1 MSGATFITTAGN
13 SSLDACSQAL
23 AAHLDV
29 PTLASDVYRAG
40 AERFAGDSRDT
51 ALAALAGDL
60 RFVARL
66 RRLRGL
72 VHLPNQHLARYG
84 LLLRE
89 PYVVTVHDLI
99 RHLDLVDGGGLIA
112 APGRRDAWYLRRDY
126 AGVRRAAA
134 VIAVSE
140 ATRRNVVRHLG
151 VPRERVFVVHNG
163 LDHERF
169 RPPAQ
174 PIDPGYPYVLFVGS
188 EHPRKNLATVFRAL
202 RLLKRTPGL
211 TGLKLVKLGAAGR
224 PQAPFRERTRRAIE
238 LAGLGQDDVVF
249 CERVADEEM
258 PAWYAGALCLVLP
271 SLHEGFGMPP
281 LEAMACGCP
290 TVISSDPALVEVA
303 GPAALVV
310 DAQDYR
316 ALAEAI
322 NTLACDRPLRQRIVQ
337 RGLRHAQNFSW
348 QQAAIDTHA
357 IYAHMSERAIP
368 EPNLN
373 DTRNGTSSILR
384 AAHPHDPA
392 PAKSSRG
399 FGLRLSRGGAP
410 AQWSARLMAASRRKQ
425 PSRTARKAD
434 SKRAGSS

>member
-1 MSGATFITTAGN
+1 MSETTFITTAGEG
-13 SSLDACSQAL
+13 SLDSCSQAL

-29 PTLASDVYRAG
+29 PTLASDVYRGG
-40 AERFAGDSRDT
+40 AERFAGHSLSGS
-51 ALAALAGDL
+51 ALSALAGDL

-66 RRLRGL
+66 RGLRGL

-84 LLLRE
+84 LLLHE

-99 RHLDLVDGGGLIA
+99 RYLDLLDGGGLIA

-169 RPPAQ
+169 RPPAR
-174 PIDPGYPYVLFVGS
+174 PIDPGYPYMLFVGS
-188 EHPRKNLATVFRAL
+188 EHPRKNLASVLRAL
-202 RLLKRTPGL
+202 KLLKRTQDL
-211 TGLKLVKLGAAGR
+211 RGLKLVKLGAAGR

-238 LAGLGQDDVVF
+238 QAGLGQDDVVF
-249 CERVADEEM
+249 CERVAGEEM

-290 TVISSDPALVEVA
+290 AVISSDPALVEIA

-310 DAQDYR
+310 DAHDYR
-316 ALAEAI
+316 ALAEAVE
-322 NTLACDRPLRQRIVQ
+322 TLAFDWPLRRRIVQ
-337 RGLRHAQNFSW
+337 RGLRHAQDFSW
-348 QQAAIDTHA
+348 QQAAIETHVV
-357 IYAHMSERAIP
+357 YARVDAGAIP
-368 EPNLN
+368 EPSLN
-373 DTRNGTSSILR
+373 ETRNGT
-384 AAHPHDPA
+384 P
-392 PAKSSRG
+392 
-399 FGLRLSRGGAP
+399 
-410 AQWSARLMAASRRKQ
+410 SRRRARPHRGTDAVEEVHPRVLPL
-425 PSRTARKAD
+425 PSQQ
-434 SKRAGSS
+434 

>member
-1 MSGATFITTAGN
+1 MSEATFITTAGD
-13 SSLDACSQAL
+13 SSLDSYSQAL

-29 PTLASDVYRAG
+29 PTLASDVYRGG
-40 AERFAGDSRDT
+40 AERFAGHSLSGS
-51 ALAALAGDL
+51 ALSALAGDL

-66 RRLRGL
+66 RGLRGL

-84 LLLRE
+84 LLLHE

-99 RHLDLVDGGGLIA
+99 RYLDLLDGGGLIA

-174 PIDPGYPYVLFVGS
+174 PIDPGYPYMLFVGS
-188 EHPRKNLATVFRAL
+188 EHPRKNLASVLRAL
-202 RLLKRTPGL
+202 KLLKRTQGL
-211 TGLKLVKLGAAGR
+211 HGLKLVKLGAAGR

-238 LAGLGQDDVVF
+238 QAGLGQDDVVF
-249 CERVADEEM
+249 CERVAGEEM

-290 TVISSDPALVEVA
+290 AVISSDPALVEIA

-310 DAQDYR
+310 DAHDYR
-316 ALAEAI
+316 ALADAVE
-322 NTLACDRPLRQRIVQ
+322 TLAFDWPRRRRIVQ
-337 RGLRHAQNFSW
+337 RGLRHAQDFSW
-348 QQAAIDTHA
+348 QQAAIETHVV
-357 IYAHMSERAIP
+357 YARVDAGAIP
-368 EPNLN
+368 EPGLNETRN
-373 DTRNGTSSILR
+373 DTPSRRRATPASWNGRSRGSTSSC
-384 AAHPHDPA
+384 A
-392 PAKSSRG
+392 SSPLPTTS
-399 FGLRLSRGGAP
+399 FT
-410 AQWSARLMAASRRKQ
+410 
-425 PSRTARKAD
+425 PS
-434 SKRAGSS
+434 SG

>member
-40 AERFAGDSRDT
+40 AERFAGDSLRAT
-51 ALAALAGDL
+51 ARSALAGDV

-66 RRLRGL
+66 RDLRGL

-89 PYVVTVHDLI
+89 PYIVTVHDLI
-99 RHLDLVDGGGLIA
+99 RYLDLLEGGGLIA
-112 APGRRDAWYLRRDY
+112 APGRRDAWCLRCDY

-188 EHPRKNLATVFRAL
+188 EHPRKNLATVLRAL

-211 TGLKLVKLGAAGR
+211 SGLKLVKLGAAGR

-249 CERVADEEM
+249 CERIAEEEM
-258 PAWYAGALCLVLP
+258 PAWYAGALCLALP

-290 TVISSDPALVEVA
+290 AVISSDPALVEVA
-303 GPAALVV
+303 GPAAVVV
-310 DAQDYR
+310 DPHDYR
-316 ALAEAI
+316 ALAQAVD
-322 NTLACDRPLRQRIVQ
+322 TLASNWRLRQRIVQ
-337 RGLRHAQNFSW
+337 RGLRHAQDFSW
-348 QQAAIDTHA
+348 QQAAIETHA
-357 IYAHMSERAIP
+357 VYAQVSARAILK
-368 EPNLN
+368 PNLN
-373 DTRNGTSSILR
+373 DTRNGTGSIRR

-392 PAKSSRG
+392 SAKISRG
-399 FGLRLSRGGAP
+399 FGRRLSMSRGE
-410 AQWSARLMAASRRKQ
+410 SAR
-425 PSRTARKAD
+425 
-434 SKRAGSS
+434 

>member
-1 MSGATFITTAGN
+1 MSEATFITTAGN
-13 SSLDACSQAL
+13 SSLDSCSQAL

-29 PTLASDVYRAG
+29 PTLASDVYRGG
-40 AERFAGDSRDT
+40 AERFAGDSLSGT
-51 ALAALAGDL
+51 ALSALAGDL

-66 RRLRGL
+66 RGLRGL

-84 LLLRE
+84 LLLHE

-99 RHLDLVDGGGLIA
+99 RYLDLLDGGGLIA
-112 APGRRDAWYLRRDY
+112 APGRRGAWYLRRDY

-188 EHPRKNLATVFRAL
+188 EHPRKNLASVLGAL
-202 RLLKRTPGL
+202 RLLKRASGL
-211 TGLKLVKLGAAGR
+211 RGLKLVKLGAAGR

-238 LAGLGQDDVVF
+238 LAGLGEDDVVF
-249 CERVADEEM
+249 CERVAGEEV

-290 TVISSDPALVEVA
+290 AVISSDPALVEVA

-310 DAQDYR
+310 DPHDYR
-316 ALAEAI
+316 ALAEAVD
-322 NTLACDRPLRQRIVQ
+322 TLAFDRPLRRRIVQ
-337 RGLRHAQNFSW
+337 RGLRHAQGFSW
-348 QQAAIDTHA
+348 QRAAIETHA
-357 IYAHMSERAIP
+357 VYARVGAGAIP
-368 EPNLN
+368 EPSLN
-373 DTRNGTSSILR
+373 GPSTTSPPGAASWPRASTRSTSRS
-384 AAHPHDPA
+384 A
-392 PAKSSRG
+392 SRG
-399 FGLRLSRGGAP
+399 CGHLRLCASP
-410 AQWSARLMAASRRKQ
+410 SSA
-425 PSRTARKAD
+425 
-434 SKRAGSS
+434 